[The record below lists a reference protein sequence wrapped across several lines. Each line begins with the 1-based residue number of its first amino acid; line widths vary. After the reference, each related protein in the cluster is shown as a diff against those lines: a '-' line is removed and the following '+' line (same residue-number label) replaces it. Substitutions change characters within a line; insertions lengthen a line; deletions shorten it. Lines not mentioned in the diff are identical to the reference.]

1 MSQAGTLNAETS
13 DITVNVSYEGNT
25 FSEPVQLKVK
35 PVEDTSAIDN
45 KLTTLLRESKQE
57 SSQAHSYDI
66 SFVTD
71 DGKEVEPS
79 KDVKVSMNFKND
91 LSTSDDKKAGWK
103 LYHFVDNDINQVQYL
118 TESTDT
124 DIKETSEG
132 AVESIDLKSN
142 TFSTYTLAG
151 VTYADFSGYLTK
163 SCKSIW

>member
-1 MSQAGTLNAETS
+1 
-13 DITVNVSYEGNT
+13 
-25 FSEPVQLKVK
+25 
-35 PVEDTSAIDN
+35 
-45 KLTTLLRESKQE
+45 
-57 SSQAHSYDI
+57 
-66 SFVTD
+66 
-71 DGKEVEPS
+71 
-79 KDVKVSMNFKND
+79 MNFKND
-91 LSTSDDKKAGWK
+91 LSTSDDKQAGWK